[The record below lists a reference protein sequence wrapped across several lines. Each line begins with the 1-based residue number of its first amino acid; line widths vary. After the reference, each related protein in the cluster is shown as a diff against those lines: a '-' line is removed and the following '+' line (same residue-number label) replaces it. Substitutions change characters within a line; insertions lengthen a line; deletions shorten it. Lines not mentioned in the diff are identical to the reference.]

1 MPPFAS
7 VPPTSF
13 EAPASNLERRMKVVE
28 ATVTN
33 AGPIAHPV
41 AVSTGSRVER
51 NLSIAERLNA
61 TVGPGVGTSMV
72 FAHGFGCDQNIWRNV
87 APAFDADHRT
97 ILFDLVGA
105 GGSDLGAYDP
115 VKYAT
120 LDGYAEDVVALAR
133 ELGVAKGIFVGH
145 SVSAMIGVLA
155 SRKAPEL
162 FDRLVLV
169 GPSPRYIDDDD
180 YVGGF
185 TKAQILELLE
195 FLDSNHLGWS
205 QAMAPMIMG
214 NPDRP
219 ELAGE
224 LTASFCRTDPE
235 IAKSFARTT
244 FLADNRADLTD
255 IDARV
260 LILQCAEDVIAPVCV
275 GKYVRDAI
283 AGSELVMIDATGHCP
298 HLSAPAETI
307 AAIKAFV

>member
-1 MPPFAS
+1 MTMVESSVRNAS
-7 VPPTSF
+7 
-13 EAPASNLERRMKVVE
+13 
-28 ATVTN
+28 
-33 AGPIAHPV
+33 PIAAPV
-41 AVSTGSRVER
+41 AVSTSLQVE
-51 NLSIAERLNA
+51 NNAPIAERLNVS
-61 TVGPGVGTSMV
+61 VGPGVGTTMV
-72 FAHGFGCDQNIWRNV
+72 FAHGFGCDQNMWRNV
-87 APAFDADHRT
+87 APAFDASHRT

-133 ELGVAKGIFVGH
+133 ELGIENGIFVGH
-145 SVSAMIGVLA
+145 SVSAMIGILA
-155 SRKAPEL
+155 ARKAPEL

-169 GPSPRYIDDDD
+169 GPSPRYIDDGD

-185 TKAQILELLE
+185 TEPQILELLE

-219 ELAGE
+219 ELSEE
-224 LTASFCRTDPE
+224 LTASFCRTDPD

-244 FLADNRADLTD
+244 FLADNRADLAG
-255 IDARV
+255 IEARV

-275 GKYVRDAI
+275 GEYMRDAI
-283 AGSELVMIDATGHCP
+283 VGSELVMIDATGHCP